1 MPFQTDL
8 KKAKALLTK
17 AGFPNG
23 LATTISYNIASADR
37 SDPLAALVKESLGKI
52 GVDVTINK
60 LPDAQMS
67 EALAEKSLPLL
78 IARSSANFPKTDY
91 FFRIF
96 MQGESRWNYS
106 SWSNSD
112 VDSLIANAQFEPD
125 QAKYKS
131 MAIDL
136 IALFAKESP
145 MIMLWQPNQDAVMAP
160 DVSGFTYWYHRQVD
174 YRNMN
179 RN

>member
-1 MPFQTDL
+1 M
-8 KKAKALLTK
+8 
-17 AGFPNG
+17 
-23 LATTISYNIASADR
+23 
-37 SDPLAALVKESLGKI
+37 AALVKESLAKI
-52 GVDVTINK
+52 GIDVTIRK

-67 EALAEKSLPLL
+67 EALAEKSLPML

-96 MQGESRWNYS
+96 LQGESRWNYS
-106 SWSNSD
+106 SWSHPD
-112 VDSLIANAQFEPD
+112 IDRLIADSQFEPD
-125 QAKYKS
+125 QSKYKS

-145 MIMLWQPNQDAVMAP
+145 MIMLWQPNQDAVMSP

-174 YRNMN
+174 YRDMT